1 MQRVELVL
9 GLVVLAAW
17 IFSIVSCALTPE
29 SQVRGIPKPAWLIL
43 IVLLPLLGS
52 VLWLAVGRSAGSRLP
67 RLRTAAPQPIPP
79 RTYQA
84 MTSDERIRRME
95 EELARLERESDRPDD
110 GGLRPHG
117 A

>member
-1 MQRVELVL
+1 MARVETVL
-9 GLVVLAAW
+9 GIVVLIVW

-29 SQVRGIPKPAWLIL
+29 SQVRGIPKWGWLIL

-52 VLWLAVGRSAGSRLP
+52 VLWLAVGRTSGSPLP
-67 RLRTAAPQPIPP
+67 RLRPAAPSAPAP

-84 MTSDERIRRME
+84 MTGDERIRRME
-95 EELARLERESDRPDD
+95 EDLARLERESDRGD
-110 GGLRPHG
+110 GEPRAGR